1 MRSPSEHPEGGGV
14 HGGGIDETFV
24 PRARASMALAELDGE
39 AVVLDEDHEVVHVLN
54 ATATLVW
61 SRCDGS
67 ASLADIISN
76 LATSLGVDRQEVHDD
91 VVEVVRLFA
100 RRRLLQAPPP

>member
-1 MRSPSEHPEGGGV
+1 MRPPSEHSEGGGTD
-14 HGGGIDETFV
+14 GGGIDETFV
-24 PRARASMALAELDGE
+24 PRARTSVALAELDGE

-76 LATSLGVDRQEVHDD
+76 LATSLRADRQAVHDD

-100 RRRLLQAPPP
+100 RHGLLQAPPP